1 MRTENRLD
9 FSLPPVKPTL
19 LDYAKAD
26 GVAVTAIGKIQ
37 DIFAGQGITRAIHA
51 KGNAAVIRETIS
63 AIRAGQD
70 GAPGGLDREPR
81 DGREL
86 VVSNLVDFDM
96 LYGHRNDPVGYARA
110 LEEAD
115 AALQD
120 MLSALGPRDVL
131 VVVGD
136 HGCDPT
142 TPSTD
147 HSREYIPVL
156 LAGETVRP
164 GVMLGDLRSAS
175 DLGATVAESLGIPY
189 GGDGSSFAGKVLVR

>member
-1 MRTENRLD
+1 VRTENRRD

-96 LYGHRNDPVGYARA
+96 LYGHRNDPCVCRA
-110 LEEAD
+110 LE
-115 AALQD
+115 
-120 MLSALGPRDVL
+120 
-131 VVVGD
+131 
-136 HGCDPT
+136 
-142 TPSTD
+142 
-147 HSREYIPVL
+147 
-156 LAGETVRP
+156 
-164 GVMLGDLRSAS
+164 
-175 DLGATVAESLGIPY
+175 
-189 GGDGSSFAGKVLVR
+189 